1 MAAPH
6 KWTEGEKDF
15 LRGYVLSHTWPEAT
29 EEFNKRYGCDLS
41 ETAVRAAGKR
51 FKIRTGRT
59 GQYEKGHVPANK
71 GTHPPTVGRMA
82 ETQFKK
88 GQVSQNHL
96 PVGSVRVRRSYK
108 GKKPYVWE
116 KVAEPNKWRMKHVLE
131 WERHNGPVPKGKI
144 VVFADGDT
152 LNTDISN
159 LLLVSRS
166 QHAVM
171 NRWGIKGCDKDHAEV
186 AANIASLKIQI
197 SKAKKGRKKKNGN

>member
-1 MAAPH
+1 VKVTKEIEKLEHSAA
-6 KWTEGEKDF
+6 KLTVTIAKKDVADSYNETIG
-15 LRGYVLSHTWPEAT
+15 RYVKQVQIPG
-29 EEFNKRYGCDLS
+29 FR
-41 ETAVRAAGKR
+41 
-51 FKIRTGRT
+51 
-59 GQYEKGHVPANK
+59 KGHVPANK

-197 SKAKKGRKKKNGN
+197 SKAKRAKKGEK